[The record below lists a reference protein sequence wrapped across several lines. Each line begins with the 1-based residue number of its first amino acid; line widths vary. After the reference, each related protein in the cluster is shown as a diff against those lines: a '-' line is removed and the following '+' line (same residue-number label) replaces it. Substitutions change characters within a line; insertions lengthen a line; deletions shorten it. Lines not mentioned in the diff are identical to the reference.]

1 MLVQAAER
9 LWSPGAVHDSVRAV
23 VRDPAFR
30 RSLKQSLLDR
40 LLLWIVEWY
49 RRLGRA
55 LGHLPSTRSL
65 ALFAIGLRGAV
76 RHRPHDHLGASAR
89 RRQRTRAG
97 RKRTITAHEDPW
109 SAADALA
116 ASGHFDMAAHA
127 LYRGVLLFIE
137 RSDHIR
143 LDPSR
148 TSGDYVRELRRRSSP
163 SVERFRG
170 FTRRFELAVYGH
182 EPCTAAVYDELRLL
196 SDAFRQRA
204 RAA

>member
-9 LWSPGAVHDSVRAV
+9 LWSPAAVHDSVRAV
-23 VRDPAFR
+23 LRDPAFR
-30 RSLKQSLLDR
+30 RSLKQSLFDR

-49 RRLGRA
+49 RRLERA
-55 LGHLPSTRSL
+55 LSHLPSTRSL
-65 ALFAIGLRGAV
+65 GLFAIGLVVLFVVARTII
-76 RHRPHDHLGASAR
+76 SAR
-89 RRQRTRAG
+89 ARAEDSARFG

-109 SAADALA
+109 NAADALA
-116 ASGHFDMAAHA
+116 ASGHFDVAAHA